1 MQAQPGPAQPAPAPS
16 ANADQTGHENDI
28 FTVVGPDGGDARAF
42 ASEPGNPSHL
52 YLGTTN
58 SWLYESRDAG
68 ASWHRLAKLGRGDGF
83 VIDHVIVDPTNSST
97 LYAGAWKDS
106 TDGGIWISHDSGHT
120 WTEVPLF
127 QGQPVLSLAQAPSDP
142 TILFAGT
149 LQGVFR
155 STDSGADWA
164 QISPP
169 KSHEIHEIES
179 LAIDPKNPDIVYAGT
194 WHLPWKTT
202 DGGKTWRNI
211 KQGVI
216 VDSDVFSIIVD
227 PQTTRTVYLSAC
239 SGIYKSA
246 NAGLL
251 FRKIHGIPS
260 EARRTRVLRQDPA
273 HLNVVYA
280 GTTEGLYKTS
290 DAGKTFERMTDPD
303 VIVNDVYVDPANSDR
318 VLLATDRSG
327 VLVSNDAAHTF
338 AQSNAGIS
346 ERKIAGLVVD
356 RNDPQRIYAGV
367 VNDKRFGGV
376 FKSNDG
382 GAHWQQLAAGLDG
395 RDVFS
400 LAQAKDGSIV
410 AGTSHGIFVLSDGS
424 NASAPQTQ
432 VATNGMAPP
441 VSTLRPGNEDVSNS
455 KKEAGVPQVPGTR
468 EPGNDQAHSSTDP
481 TPSTSSSASP
491 VSTNC
496 PGDES
501 TNGAADG
508 STKCQGTTSV
518 VPQNA
523 QNNSGALAP
532 AAASSTDPAPTAN
545 VSTNPLST
553 WQPRNTIAPTILI
566 TTTQKIDA
574 TNVTTQKSVA
584 APPVQLESLINA
596 LDVSGDIWVA
606 ATSYGLVTSHD
617 QGASWQGGPVMG
629 QGNFL
634 SVTAHGNDLVA
645 ARDNTVVISHD
656 AGQSWWPLGIPTM
669 LTHIHRVAF
678 APDGT
683 LWLGAREGVYFTRDL
698 GKSWLWIHRLPLNDI
713 DDLSVDPVSHRI
725 LVSSNLSDQ
734 IYAIDPKTMTW
745 VWWQTGFQI
754 ALIRAAGD
762 HLVAASL
769 DDGVLIGPKVP
780 PAAAV
785 TADEPVK

>member
-1 MQAQPGPAQPAPAPS
+1 MNHLQFAAFDFHKSPRPIRLLLLLFCLIAIPTAHAQ
-16 ANADQTGHENDI
+16 DQTGHEHDI
-28 FTVVGPDGGDARAF
+28 FTVVGPNGGDARAF
-42 ASEPGNPSHL
+42 ASVPGEPGHL

-58 SWLYESRDAG
+58 SWLYESRDEG

-83 VIDHVIVDPTNSST
+83 VIDHVIVDPDNPTT

-106 TDGGIWISHDSGHT
+106 NDGGIWISHDAGHT
-120 WTEVPLF
+120 WTEIPLF
-127 QGQPVLSLAQAPSDP
+127 EGQPVLSLAEAPSDP
-142 TILFAGT
+142 TILVAGT
-149 LQGVFR
+149 LQSVFR
-155 STDSGADWA
+155 STDSGADWTR
-164 QISPP
+164 ISPP
-169 KSHEIHEIES
+169 HSREIHEIES
-179 LAIDPKNPDIVYAGT
+179 LAIDPKNPAIIYAGT

-227 PQTTRTVYLSAC
+227 PKNTRTVYLSAC
-239 SGIYKSA
+239 SGIYKSQ

-251 FRKIHGIPS
+251 FHKIHGIPS

-280 GTTEGLYKTS
+280 GTTEGLYKTT
-290 DAGKTFERMTDPD
+290 DAGRTFERMTDPD

-338 AQSNAGIS
+338 TQSNAGIS

-356 RNDPQRIYAGV
+356 RNDPQRLYAGV

-376 FKSNDG
+376 FRSEDG
-382 GAHWQQLAAGLDG
+382 GAHWQQIADGLDG

-400 LAQAKDGSIV
+400 LAQTNDGSIV
-410 AGTSHGIFVLSDGS
+410 AGTNHGIFVLGNGS
-424 NASAPQTQ
+424 NTPAPETQ
-432 VATNGMAPP
+432 VASNSVGSENVGVLP
-441 VSTLRPGNEDVSNS
+441 VSSAAVEKPGNE
-455 KKEAGVPQVPGTR
+455 
-468 EPGNDQAHSSTDP
+468 EPPSTTDP
-481 TPSTSSSASP
+481 VA
-491 VSTNC
+491 
-496 PGDES
+496 
-501 TNGAADG
+501 
-508 STKCQGTTSV
+508 
-518 VPQNA
+518 
-523 QNNSGALAP
+523 AP
-532 AAASSTDPAPTAN
+532 ALTP
-545 VSTNPLST
+545 T
-553 WQPRNTIAPTILI
+553 WQPRNTLANTILK
-566 TTTQKIDA
+566 TTTQDLSG
-574 TNVTTQKSVA
+574 TNVNTEKEVA
-584 APPVQLESLINA
+584 APPVELESLINA
-596 LDVSGDIWVA
+596 LDVSGPVWVA

-617 QGASWQGGPVMG
+617 QGATWQGGPVMG
-629 QGNFL
+629 EGNFL

-645 ARDNTVVISHD
+645 ARDDSVVISHD

-683 LWLGAREGVYFTRDL
+683 LWLGAREGVYFTRNL
-698 GKSWLWIHRLPLNDI
+698 GKTWLWIHRLPLNDI
-713 DDLSVDPVSHRI
+713 DDLSVDPVSKRI

-745 VWWQTGFQI
+745 VWWKTGFQI

-780 PAAAV
+780 PASAPV
-785 TADEPVK
+785 ADEPTK

>member
-1 MQAQPGPAQPAPAPS
+1 MNHQQSAAFNRRQSQQPLCLFLLLCLLTIPAARAQDPAAQNQPAPQSQPAVHAQAAPTP
-16 ANADQTGHENDI
+16 DQTGHENDI

-42 ASEPGNPSHL
+42 ASVPNDSTHL

-58 SWLYESRDAG
+58 SWLYESRDEG
-68 ASWHRLAKLGRGDGF
+68 ASWHRLTKLGRGDGF
-83 VIDHVIVDPTNSST
+83 VIDHVIVDATNSAT

-106 TDGGIWISHDSGHT
+106 TDGGIWISHDAGHT

-155 STDSGADWA
+155 STDSGADWT

-169 KSHEIHEIES
+169 HSKEIHEIES
-179 LAIDPKNPDIVYAGT
+179 LAIDPKDPRIVYAGT

-239 SGIYKSA
+239 SGIYKSL

-251 FRKIHGIPS
+251 FRKIQGIPS
-260 EARRTRVLRQDPA
+260 EARRTRVLKQDPQ
-273 HLNVVYA
+273 HLNLVYA
-280 GTTEGLYKTS
+280 GTTEGLYKTT

-318 VLLATDRSG
+318 VMLATDRSG
-327 VLVSNDAAHTF
+327 VLLSNDAGKTF
-338 AQSNAGIS
+338 AQSNSGIS

-356 RNDPQRIYAGV
+356 RNDPTHLYAGV

-376 FKSNDG
+376 FRSDDG
-382 GAHWQQLAAGLDG
+382 GAHWQQLAQGLDG

-400 LAQAKDGSIV
+400 LAQAGDGSIV
-410 AGTSHGIFVLSDGS
+410 AGTSHGIFVLG
-424 NASAPQTQ
+424 APTPAPAVTDTQ
-432 VATNGMAPP
+432 VASNSTDPTNSVVPP
-441 VSTLRPGNEDVSNS
+441 VSTLRP
-455 KKEAGVPQVPGTR
+455 K
-468 EPGNDQAHSSTDP
+468 NDQ
-481 TPSTSSSASP
+481 STS
-491 VSTNC
+491 T
-496 PGDES
+496 
-501 TNGAADG
+501 
-508 STKCQGTTSV
+508 
-518 VPQNA
+518 
-523 QNNSGALAP
+523 
-532 AAASSTDPAPTAN
+532 TDPA
-545 VSTNPLST
+545 LI
-553 WQPRNTIAPTILI
+553 WFPRNTIANTIL
-566 TTTQKIDA
+566 K
-574 TNVTTQKSVA
+574 VTTQNLGGTNVNTQKEVP
-584 APPVQLESLINA
+584 APTVQLESLINA

-617 QGASWQGGPVMG
+617 QGATWQGGPVMG

-645 ARDNTVVISHD
+645 ARDNSVVISHD
-656 AGQSWWPLGIPTM
+656 AGQSWWPMSVPTM

-678 APDGT
+678 APDGA

-698 GKSWLWIHRLPLNDI
+698 GKTWLWVHRLPLNDI
-713 DDLSVDPVSHRI
+713 DDLSVDPVSRRI

-780 PAAAV
+780 PASTPV
-785 TADEPVK
+785 TDEPTK